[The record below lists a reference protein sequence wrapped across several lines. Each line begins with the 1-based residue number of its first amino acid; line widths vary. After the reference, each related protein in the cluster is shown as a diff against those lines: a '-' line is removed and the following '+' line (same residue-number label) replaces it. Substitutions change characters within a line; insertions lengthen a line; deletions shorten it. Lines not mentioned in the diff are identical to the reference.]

1 VTDLLVGRVARAH
14 GLGGELAVEVHTDEP
29 EQRFALGAVLNA
41 RLRDGAARSLTVSGV
56 RSHGARLLVRFDE
69 VPTREVAEAMR
80 GAQLFV
86 DAEDL
91 PLPEDPDEFYDHQL
105 EGLTAVLADGTEVGT
120 VTDVGRSPAG
130 ELLVIAR
137 TGGGE
142 TLVPFVRAIVPE
154 VDLPG
159 RRVVLDPPEG
169 LLDP

>member
-1 VTDLLVGRVARAH
+1 MTDLLVGRVARAH
-14 GLGGELAVEVHTDEP
+14 GLGGELAVDVHTDAP
-29 EQRFALGAVLNA
+29 DQRFAPGAVLSA
-41 RLRDGAARSLTVSGV
+41 RLRDGAARELTVAV
-56 RSHGARLLVRFDE
+56 ARSHGARLLVRFDE
-69 VPTREVAEAMR
+69 VPTREVAEQLR

-86 DAEDL
+86 DAADL
-91 PLPEDPDEFYDHQL
+91 PPPEDPDEFYDHQL

-120 VTDVGRSPAG
+120 VTEIARAPGS

-142 TLVPFVRAIVPE
+142 ALVPFVRAIVPE
-154 VDLPG
+154 VDVAG